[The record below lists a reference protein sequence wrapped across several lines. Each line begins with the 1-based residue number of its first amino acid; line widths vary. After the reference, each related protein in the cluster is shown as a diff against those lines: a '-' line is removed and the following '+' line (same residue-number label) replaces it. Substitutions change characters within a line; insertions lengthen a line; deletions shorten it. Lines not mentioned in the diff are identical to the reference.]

1 MDKLSV
7 EQKGQLTKM
16 PTLRLQ
22 TKLLGIG
29 FEEETVEAM
38 DRPALLDAW
47 ANAILAGKDKPK
59 PVVAPTPAA
68 PLAYDAQLEKQ
79 KLDFDKMRFEEEMRF
94 KQDELK
100 LKREEQ
106 QRLEREAERAE
117 RLKQDELKQ
126 ADEELQFRREES
138 EKAEK
143 LKRDEMDL
151 LEK

>member
-79 KLDFDKMRFEEEMRF
+79 KLDFDKMRFEEEI
-94 KQDELK
+94 K
-100 LKREEQ
+100 LKRAEQ
-106 QRLEREAERAE
+106 KR
-117 RLKQDELKQ
+117 
-126 ADEELQFRREES
+126 ADESVRSPKGLS
-138 EKAEK
+138 V
-143 LKRDEMDL
+143 
-151 LEK
+151 

>member
-59 PVVAPTPAA
+59 PVAPTPAA
-68 PLAYDAQLEKQ
+68 PLAYDVQLEKQ
-79 KLDFDKMRFEEEMRF
+79 KAPF
-94 KQDELK
+94 
-100 LKREEQ
+100 
-106 QRLEREAERAE
+106 
-117 RLKQDELKQ
+117 
-126 ADEELQFRREES
+126 
-138 EKAEK
+138 
-143 LKRDEMDL
+143 
-151 LEK
+151 

>member
-38 DRPALLDAW
+38 DRPALLEAW

-59 PVVAPTPAA
+59 PVVAETPAA
-68 PLAYDAQLEKQ
+68 SLAYKKKKEKQ
-79 KLDFDKMRFEEEMRF
+79 KFEFE
-94 KQDELK
+94 
-100 LKREEQ
+100 KR
-106 QRLEREAERAE
+106 
-117 RLKQDELKQ
+117 
-126 ADEELQFRREES
+126 
-138 EKAEK
+138 
-143 LKRDEMDL
+143 
-151 LEK
+151 

>member
-59 PVVAPTPAA
+59 PAVAPTPAA

-94 KQDELK
+94 K
-100 LKREEQ
+100 
-106 QRLEREAERAE
+106 
-117 RLKQDELKQ
+117 
-126 ADEELQFRREES
+126 REES
-138 EKAEK
+138 EKAER
-143 LKRDEMDL
+143 LKQDGRNNSV
-151 LEK
+151 